1 MIAGADSDLVVA
13 SLVVKGDEEQRPS
26 RIAKVIDS
34 VVAARNRVLE
44 GKRDLIQTAIGD
56 TETPDKVVDQGN
68 VFLMRLSSKDNG
80 GTPRS
85 ETLSDP
91 TVGLQNLELGHNN
104 FAFVRSVMRLLAAD
118 RRGSA
123 SIDSEFKVEDGKLDT
138 SAIKTVPV

>member
-1 MIAGADSDLVVA
+1 VVA

-34 VVAARNRVLE
+34 VVAARDRVLE
-44 GKRDLIQTAIGD
+44 GERDLIQTAIGD

-85 ETLSDP
+85 ETFADP
-91 TVGLQNLELGHNN
+91 TVGFQNLELGHNN

-123 SIDSEFKVEDGKLDT
+123 SIDSEFKVEDGKRDT